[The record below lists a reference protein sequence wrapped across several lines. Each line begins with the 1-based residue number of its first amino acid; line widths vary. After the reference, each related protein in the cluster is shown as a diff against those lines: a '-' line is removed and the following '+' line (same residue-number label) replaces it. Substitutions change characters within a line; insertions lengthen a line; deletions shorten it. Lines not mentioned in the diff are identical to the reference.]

1 MPFQCHNFFV
11 LILQVAEEIWVCEK
25 GTVTKW
31 EGGILNYKEHL
42 KTKVLKENARA
53 EKEQARRK

>member
-1 MPFQCHNFFV
+1 MFNFCSYSLFSC
-11 LILQVAEEIWVCEK
+11 QVAEEIWICEK

-42 KTKVLKENARA
+42 KTKVLKENAKA
-53 EKEQARRK
+53 EKEQNRRK